1 MKYRVDPPVFQMFP
15 NFCRGVVAATD
26 VRNGP
31 SSSEITS
38 MVQELEQ
45 KIRTDS
51 AITPDHPRLKAWE
64 EAYARFGANPKKYT
78 PSIVFLVS
86 RIKKGNSIRTIS
98 KAVDLFNVISLK
110 YLLPCGGD
118 DVETIEGGLT
128 LSIANGKETFS
139 PLFKPETIEHPE
151 PGEVIYVDR
160 ATERVICRRWTWRNA
175 DFSKITPQTSSLV
188 INVDGMLPAISRAEI
203 EQATHE
209 LANLMRMHCGATV
222 SEYYLDSQSPEV
234 ELAIGA
240 RAGTGK

>member
-1 MKYRVDPPVFQMFP
+1 MKYRVDPAVFEMFP
-15 NFCRGVVAATD
+15 DFCRGVVAARG

-31 SSSEITS
+31 SSAEITS
-38 MVQELEQ
+38 MVQKLEQ
-45 KIRTDS
+45 KIRTDPE
-51 AITPDHPRLKAWE
+51 ITPDHRRLKAWE

-86 RIKKGNSIRTIS
+86 RIKKGNAIRSIS

-128 LSIANGKETFS
+128 LGVASGKETFS
-139 PLFKPETIEHPE
+139 PLFKPETVEHPE

-160 ATERVICRRWTWRNA
+160 ATDRVICRRWTWRNA

-188 INVDGMLPAISRAEI
+188 INVDGMLPAVSRAEI
-203 EQATHE
+203 EQATRE
-209 LANLMRMHCGATV
+209 LANLMRIHCGATV
-222 SEYYLDSQSPEV
+222 NEYCLDSRNPEV

-240 RAGTGK
+240 QP